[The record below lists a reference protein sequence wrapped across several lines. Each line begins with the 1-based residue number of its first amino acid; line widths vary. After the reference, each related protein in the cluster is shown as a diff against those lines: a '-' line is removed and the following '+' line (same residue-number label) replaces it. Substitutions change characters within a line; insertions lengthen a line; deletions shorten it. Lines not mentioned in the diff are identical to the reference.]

1 MRIIAVLNAKGGTGK
16 TTTALNVGAALS
28 LCGFK
33 VLLID
38 MDSQGH
44 LSISTGLDDLK
55 PSDIT
60 IYEVLN
66 GSGDINKAIRTHEG
80 RTAYDIIPADMRLS
94 AGEVEFVQREG
105 YNYLL
110 RDALGKLRTSYDY
123 ILIDCATGF
132 NVLTLNALAAA
143 TEVLIPVQ
151 ANYLPLKGVQALR
164 EAVEAVS
171 ERFNP
176 SLKVGGIVVTFYDA
190 RGKLDN
196 EIREALKEAFDGE
209 VYETTLSRCK
219 KLGEAPASGKDILDY
234 AFKSVGST
242 QYQALAQEIIKRGAK
257 NGR

>member
-1 MRIIAVLNAKGGTGK
+1 MRIIAVLNAKGGTAK

-44 LSISTGLDDLK
+44 LSISTGLDDLNA
-55 PSDIT
+55 DEVT
-60 IYEVLN
+60 IYEVLK
-66 GSGDINKAIRTHEG
+66 GAEINKAIRTHQG

-94 AGEVEFVQREG
+94 AGEVEFVQTAR
-105 YNYLL
+105 YNCLL

-123 ILIDCATGF
+123 ILIDCPTGF
-132 NVLTLNALAAA
+132 NVLTLNALTAA
-143 TEVLIPVQ
+143 TETLIPVQ
-151 ANYLPLKGVQALR
+151 ASYLPLKAVQALR
-164 EAVEAVS
+164 ETVEAVS
-171 ERFNP
+171 ESFNP
-176 SLKVGGIVVTFYDA
+176 SLKVGGIVITFYDA

-196 EIREALKEAFDGE
+196 EIREALIEAFDGE

-219 KLGEAPASGKDILDY
+219 KLGEAPATGKDILDY